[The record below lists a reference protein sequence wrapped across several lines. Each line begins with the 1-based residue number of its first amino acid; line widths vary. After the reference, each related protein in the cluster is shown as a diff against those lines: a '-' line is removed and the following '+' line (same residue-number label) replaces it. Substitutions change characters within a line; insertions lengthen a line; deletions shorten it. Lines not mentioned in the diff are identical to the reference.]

1 MLGNRVT
8 LKDVAKRA
16 GVHPSTASR
25 ALNSASGRT
34 SERTVQRVMQA
45 AAALGYEPDQLAR
58 SLKTKQTFLVGVAV
72 PDLLNAV
79 FPAVVRGLEAVL
91 GEAGYIVILANTD
104 GDTARE
110 RASVRAMTARQV
122 DGLILMTSQLRSSL
136 VNELAGLQIPLVL
149 IGRVVDGIAMPAV
162 AGDDAAGVFDAVDH
176 LAGLGHSRI
185 AHIAGPQDTSTG
197 RDRYHGY
204 LAGLRERGLELD
216 PSLVVVAQAYDEISG
231 ARACRE
237 LLGWTR
243 DFTAIAAA
251 SDGIAFGCFD
261 ALAEAEL
268 VIPRDVSVAGFGGLP
283 SSLRTGPPL
292 TTVAFPYAEIGRLG
306 GELLLAAILG
316 ENVPREVVRLKGQ
329 LVVRGSTGPPVS
341 QTDVSTA

>member
-1 MLGNRVT
+1 MLGSRVT

-25 ALNSASGRT
+25 ALNSGSGRT
-34 SERTVQRVMQA
+34 SEKTVQRVMLA
-45 AAALGYEPDQLAR
+45 AAALGYEPDHVAR
-58 SLKTKQTFLVGVAV
+58 ALKTKQTFLVGVAV

-110 RASVRAMTARQV
+110 RASVRAMISRQV
-122 DGLILMTSQLRSSL
+122 DGLILMTSQRRSNL
-136 VNELAGLQIPLVL
+136 VDELAGVQIPLVL
-149 IGRVVDGIAMPAV
+149 IGRVVEGTAVPAV
-162 AGDDAAGVFDAVDH
+162 TGDDVAGTIEAVGH
-176 LAGLGHSRI
+176 LAALGHSRI

-197 RDRYHGY
+197 RDRYYGY
-204 LAGLRERGLELD
+204 LAGLRERGLGVD
-216 PSLVVVAQAYDEISG
+216 PSLVVVAQAFDEVSG

-251 SDGIAFGCFD
+251 SDAIAFGCFD
-261 ALAEAEL
+261 ALAEAGL
-268 VIPRDVSVAGFGGLP
+268 TIPRDVSVVGFGGLP
-283 SSLRTGPPL
+283 SSLRTSPPL
-292 TTVAFPYAEIGRLG
+292 TTVALPYAEIGRLG
-306 GELLLAAILG
+306 GKLLLAQILG
-316 ENVPREVVRLKGQ
+316 ENVPPEVLKLKGQ
-329 LVVRGSTGPPVS
+329 LVVRGTACPPTS
-341 QTDVSTA
+341 HTDVTTA